1 MTNEIQTENVQEQTE
16 QTVQTEHTE
25 QAAEAEIV
33 PEYTLDDFVSGERPY
48 EDVYRERSNPFAHER
63 AKYQMEQ
70 RAQKVG
76 FKNFKAFYKQYCESR
91 ERVAKN
97 DLQYITN
104 PTEFSGQPLQLEGG
118 KWKCT
123 DGGVVGFDGSGECI
137 ACHHPI
143 MPIEVLENIDTGE
156 EKLRI
161 AYRKRGVWREI
172 VVSKTVLFNSRK
184 ITDLAASGIDVTSES
199 AKLLVAYL
207 QDMEN
212 LNLRELPLRKSVG
225 RMGYVSGGFAPYVDG
240 LVFDGEAAYAPIYK
254 AIRAHGDYEKWLAC
268 VKKLREESV
277 VAKIVIAAS
286 FASVLVQP
294 LGALPFFVHLWG
306 VDSGTGKTVGLMA
319 AASVWGS
326 PALGEYIQTFNST
339 QVSNERTAAFLNSL
353 PLMMDELQLSKDSR
367 GRSNFSV
374 YQLAQGVGRGRG
386 NKYGGIDSTPTWGNT
401 IITTGESP
409 LVGGAAGA
417 GAVNRVIDIECR
429 ADTKVVTDG
438 ISASATLKQNYG
450 FAGQYFVARVQ
461 KPKVLTQAR
470 EIFNDYFA
478 ELCKS
483 DTTEKQAMAAAMILT
498 ADLLAEAEIFGGESP
513 LRAADIA
520 PFLARKSE
528 VSAGERGYK
537 FLCDWVVI
545 NSKRFAMSEENGG
558 EVYGVIEN
566 GVAYIIR
573 AKFTEACEHQGF
585 DPRAQLSWLKVNM
598 KILTRKKNNTRGKRI
613 NGNIVECVALILPQ
627 ADEQEQDVSQN
638 YDTEPL

>member
-1 MTNEIQTENVQEQTE
+1 M
-16 QTVQTEHTE
+16 
-25 QAAEAEIV
+25 
-33 PEYTLDDFVSGERPY
+33 
-48 EDVYRERSNPFAHER
+48 
-63 AKYQMEQ
+63 
-70 RAQKVG
+70 
-76 FKNFKAFYKQYCESR
+76 
-91 ERVAKN
+91 
-97 DLQYITN
+97 
-104 PTEFSGQPLQLEGG
+104 
-118 KWKCT
+118 
-123 DGGVVGFDGSGECI
+123 
-137 ACHHPI
+137 
-143 MPIEVLENIDTGE
+143 
-156 EKLRI
+156 
-161 AYRKRGVWREI
+161 
-172 VVSKTVLFNSRK
+172 
-184 ITDLAASGIDVTSES
+184 
-199 AKLLVAYL
+199 
-207 QDMEN
+207 
-212 LNLRELPLRKSVG
+212 
-225 RMGYVSGGFAPYVDG
+225 
-240 LVFDGEAAYAPIYK
+240 
-254 AIRAHGDYEKWLAC
+254 
-268 VKKLREESV
+268 
-277 VAKIVIAAS
+277 
-286 FASVLVQP
+286 
-294 LGALPFFVHLWG
+294 
-306 VDSGTGKTVGLMA
+306 
-319 AASVWGS
+319 
-326 PALGEYIQTFNST
+326 
-339 QVSNERTAAFLNSL
+339 
-353 PLMMDELQLSKDSR
+353 
-367 GRSNFSV
+367 
-374 YQLAQGVGRGRG
+374 GRGRG

-461 KPKVLTQAR
+461 KPQVLTQAR

-627 ADEQEQDVSQN
+627 ADEQENDVQQN
-638 YDTEPL
+638 YDTEPF

>member
-1 MTNEIQTENVQEQTE
+1 MTDEIQTENVQEQTE
-16 QTVQTEHTE
+16 QTEHTE

-48 EDVYRERSNPFAHER
+48 EDVYVQRTNPFAHER

-123 DGGVVGFDGSGECI
+123 DGGVVGFDGSGGECI

-254 AIRAHGDYEKWLAC
+254 AIRAHGDYEKWLSY
-268 VKKLREESV
+268 VKKLRGESV
-277 VAKIVIAAS
+277 IAKIVIAAS

-461 KPKVLTQAR
+461 KPQVLEQAR

-598 KILTRKKNNTRGKRI
+598 KILTRGRNFTRGKRI
-613 NGNIVECVALILPQ
+613 NGNNVECVALKLPE
-627 ADEQEQDVSQN
+627 ANEREQDLQTDYAV
-638 YDTEPL
+638 EPL